1 MNYRAIAVQVGDLL
15 KYDTTLNE
23 VSRVASAVFRFKR
36 QAFPNAAVTSV
47 RAQLVH
53 DWVLTLATQQMTE
66 GERNK
71 LLVQFVHGITPS
83 DKRVQV
89 DQILQ
94 DNGIPRAAVNP
105 EPVSALMARDL
116 HPEVIEHAQ
125 KLFVQGNYF
134 HALFEVAKAYNKKVR
149 EKAQSA
155 KDGEALMLD
164 VWGCEKGVLKVTP
177 CVSETDKNVQDGIKF
192 LSAGLMRAIRN
203 PTAHEP
209 ALDWPISRADCLDML
224 SFTSFLFRRLEDA
237 VYSRP
242 RPSAAEG
249 S

>member
-1 MNYRAIAVQVGDLL
+1 MNYRAIAIRVGDLV

-23 VSRVASAVFRFKR
+23 VGRVASAVFRFKR
-36 QAFPNAAVTSV
+36 GDFPNEAITSS

-53 DWVLTLATQQMTE
+53 DWVLTLAAQPMTE

-71 LLVQFVHGITPS
+71 LLLQFVHGITPS
-83 DKRVQV
+83 DKRVQL

-94 DNGIPRAAVNP
+94 DNGIPQAAVNQ
-105 EPVSALMARDL
+105 ESTSALLARDL
-116 HPEVIEHAQ
+116 HPEVIKHAQ

-134 HALFEVAKAYNKKVR
+134 HALFEVVKAYNKQVR
-149 EKAQSA
+149 EKSQSA

-164 VWGCEKGVLKVTP
+164 VWGCEKGVLKLTP
-177 CVSETDKNVQDGIKF
+177 CSSETDKNVQDSIKF
-192 LSAGLMRAIRN
+192 LSTGLMRAIRN

-209 ALDWPISRADCLDML
+209 AVDWPISRADCLDLL

-237 VYSRP
+237 VYFRS
-242 RPSAAEG
+242 
-249 S
+249 